1 MAGMKQCFDKKD
13 YPQDLVNSEMDKVQ
27 FPYVENK
34 YSNSKEKRLTFVVT
48 FHPLLKSLG
57 SILNKN
63 YFLLEIDDEVK
74 KVVFAT
80 HGFIP
85 KC

>member
-1 MAGMKQCFDKKD
+1 MKQCFDKKD

>member
-1 MAGMKQCFDKKD
+1 MAGMKQWFDKKD
-13 YPQDLVNSEMDKVQ
+13 YQQDLVNSEMDKVQ

-34 YSNSKEKRLTFVVT
+34 YSNSKKKRLTFVVT

-63 YFLLEIDDEVK
+63 YFLLEINDEVE
-74 KVVFAT
+74 KVFFAT
-80 HGFIP
+80 HGIIP

>member
-1 MAGMKQCFDKKD
+1 MAGMKQWFDKKD

-27 FPYVENK
+27 FPHVENK
-34 YSNSKEKRLTFVVT
+34 YSNSKKKRLTFVVT

-63 YFLLEIDDEVK
+63 YFLLEINDEVE
-74 KVVFAT
+74 KVFFAT

>member
-1 MAGMKQCFDKKD
+1 MKQCFDKKD
-13 YPQDLVNSEMDKVQ
+13 YPQDLVNSELGKVQ

-34 YSNSKEKRLTFVVT
+34 YSNSKKKRLTFVVT

-63 YFLLEIDDEVK
+63 YFLLEINDEVK
-74 KVVFAT
+74 KVFFAT
-80 HGFIP
+80 HSFIP

>member
-1 MAGMKQCFDKKD
+1 MAGMKQWFDKKD

-34 YSNSKEKRLTFVVT
+34 YSNSKKKRLTFVVT

-63 YFLLEIDDEVK
+63 YFLLEINYEVE
-74 KVVFAT
+74 KVFFAT